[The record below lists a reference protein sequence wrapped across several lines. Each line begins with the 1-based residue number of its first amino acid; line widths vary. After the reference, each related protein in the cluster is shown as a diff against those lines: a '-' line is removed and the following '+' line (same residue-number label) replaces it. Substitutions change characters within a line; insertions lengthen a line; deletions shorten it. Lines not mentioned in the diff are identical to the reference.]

1 MTDVRNQVLSI
12 NKKLKH
18 EVNNKTSQLLQNVR
32 NLEILNE
39 KLVQSEDMEREFVNT
54 SAHELRILFKP
65 LQVIQNLMMNYLMI
79 FLKTER

>member
-1 MTDVRNQVLSI
+1 VTDVRNQVLSI

-39 KLVQSEDMEREFVNT
+39 KLVQSGDGER
-54 SAHELRILFKP
+54 IC
-65 LQVIQNLMMNYLMI
+65 
-79 FLKTER
+79 

>member
-39 KLVQSEDMEREFVNT
+39 KLVQSEEMEREFVNT
-54 SAHELRILFKP
+54 AAHELRILSKP

>member
-39 KLVQSEDMEREFVNT
+39 KLLQSEEMEREFVNT
-54 SAHELRILFKP
+54 AAHELRTLLKP
-65 LQVIQNLMMNYLMI
+65 LQVIQNLMMNYLTI